1 MLTTL
6 GSFRPRSWPQ
16 RAFVF
21 ATPNMSVS
29 SFQNEETGCKKMNCW
44 KSHIYL
50 WHRVQVGSRVT
61 VQASSTITLKF
72 NAMTSWSVQEGCRH
86 SRSRGAEY
94 KKQAK
99 AGRTSRYRLL
109 QRKSLVATFE
119 RGSLSCLLKPSHL
132 CRQFLISAAE
142 LLSGPSICL
151 CCHFRSLCWP
161 PCLARMNAVVP

>member
-21 ATPNMSVS
+21 VNPGMSVS
-29 SFQNEETGCKKMNCW
+29 FHNEETGCKKLNCW
-44 KSHIYL
+44 KSRIYL

-61 VQASSTITLKF
+61 VQASSTVTLKF
-72 NAMTSWSVQEGCRH
+72 NAMTSWSVQEGHRH
-86 SRSRGAEY
+86 SRSRGAQY

-109 QRKSLVATFE
+109 QRKSWVATFE
-119 RGSLSCLLKPSHL
+119 RGSLSCLLKPIHL

-142 LLSGPSICL
+142 LLSGPSTCL
-151 CCHFRSLCWP
+151 CCYF
-161 PCLARMNAVVP
+161 